1 MNYYVKINLLR
12 VGGIL
17 GVPNGQKRTRDDGAV
32 EAEFLVITPG
42 CHQAKVWATREDLFT
57 NET

>member
-12 VGGIL
+12 TSGVR
-17 GVPNGQKRTRDDGAV
+17 GVPSGKKRTRADGKI

-42 CHQAKVWATREDLFT
+42 CNQTTVWATREDLSP
-57 NET
+57 EKE